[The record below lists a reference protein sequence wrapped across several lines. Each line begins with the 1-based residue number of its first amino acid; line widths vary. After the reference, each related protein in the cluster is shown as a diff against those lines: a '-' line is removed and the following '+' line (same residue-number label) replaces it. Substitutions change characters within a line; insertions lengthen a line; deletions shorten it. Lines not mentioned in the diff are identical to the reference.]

1 MIIIKTAFVLFL
13 LILTVIGGQISASP
27 ESKIYNC
34 ANIELIELIGAD
46 PLPIDTSK
54 ERYVSF

>member
-1 MIIIKTAFVLFL
+1 MIIIKTDFVLFL
-13 LILTVIGGQISASP
+13 LVLTVVGVQISASP
-27 ESKIYNC
+27 EAKVYNC
-34 ANIELIELIGAD
+34 ANIEMIELIGGD